1 LRERCCGAAKAGWER
16 SCGSNPQT
24 CFQVR
29 ARTPKN
35 SVRAGIFRSKPIAF
49 DMPDWTI
56 QAILS
61 AEAWTGLAGTL
72 S

>member
-1 LRERCCGAAKAGWER
+1 MMQSCCGTLRA
-16 SCGSNPQT
+16 SNSNPQT
-24 CFQVR
+24 CFR
-29 ARTPKN
+29 ARTPEN
-35 SVRAGIFRSKPIAF
+35 SACAGIFRRQSIAF
-49 DMPDWTI
+49 DMPDRKI